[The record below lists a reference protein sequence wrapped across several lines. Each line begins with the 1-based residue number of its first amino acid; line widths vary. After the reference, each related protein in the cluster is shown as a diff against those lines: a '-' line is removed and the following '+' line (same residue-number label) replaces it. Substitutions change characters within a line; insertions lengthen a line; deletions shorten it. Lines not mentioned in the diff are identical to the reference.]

1 MKIKLLSLALLAVA
15 TLFGC
20 KQTAEAEAEEEMA
33 TEEVAGPD
41 YADFERK
48 VGIISDFYEAH
59 GNEDLAAQTA
69 MLSDTLEWSP
79 PNYNG
84 NKWLGKED
92 FIAALKGYHDTF
104 DNIKFTPGVVTADD
118 TVNGYWSGSVFPEEN
133 ASSNAAVIRVYG
145 TWTATHTESGKEIG
159 VKFYST
165 VSVNDDGQIVAAS
178 DYFDVGG
185 LMDQVEAQE

>member
-1 MKIKLLSLALLAVA
+1 MLSLALLAVA

-20 KQTAEAEAEEEMA
+20 KQAAEVEEEVA
-33 TEEVAGPD
+33 TEEVASPD
-41 YADFERK
+41 YADFDRK
-48 VGIISDFYEAH
+48 VAVIAAFYEAH

-79 PNYNG
+79 PGYNG

-92 FIAALKGYHDTF
+92 LVAALKGYHDNF
-104 DNIKFTPGVVTADD
+104 DNIKFTSGVVTADD
-118 TVNGYWSGSVFPEEN
+118 VVNGYWSGSVYPEESAN
-133 ASSNAAVIRVYG
+133 SSSDVIRVYG
-145 TWTATHTESGKEIG
+145 TWSATHTESGKEIG

-165 VSVNDDGQIVAAS
+165 VSVNADGQIVAAS

-185 LMDQVEAQE
+185 IMDQIEAQE